1 MNFDDLKEQLL
12 SLFRRIAERI
22 QDTPAYGQLKDR
34 FDGLSPSM
42 QRLTV
47 FAGVVLAFLIVLS
60 IPLSWH
66 GESKTAMDDFDQ
78 RRNVIRELL
87 KVSREAAEVPDIP
100 TSPPVETLKGD
111 VQARAKQANLL
122 DEQIKSIETVS
133 ASGGLVPSDKSA
145 GGLVVTL
152 WKLNLRQLVDVGT
165 QLSHISPSVKMT
177 GVEIAANKEDGH
189 YFDVIYRLTALA
201 VPDLSSTDVGD
212 TDAPAAGRKT
222 PPRRGRGQ

>member
-12 SLFRRIAERI
+12 SLLRRLGERI

-42 QRLTV
+42 QKTTV
-47 FAGVVLAFLIVLS
+47 LAGVVLAFLIVLS
-60 IPLSWH
+60 LPWSWY
-66 GESKTAMDDFDQ
+66 GESHTAMEGFDE

-100 TSPPVETLKGD
+100 TAPPIESLKAD
-111 VQARAKQANLL
+111 VQNRAKQANLL
-122 DEQIKSIETVS
+122 DEQIKSIETV
-133 ASGGLVPSDKSA
+133 AAAGGLVPSDKSA

-152 WKLNLRQLVDVGT
+152 WKLNLRQLVDVGG
-165 QLSHISPSVKMT
+165 QLSRLNPSVKMT
-177 GVEIAANKEDGH
+177 GVEIAANKEDAH

-201 VPDLSSTDVGD
+201 VPDLSA
-212 TDAPAAGRKT
+212 DAPEPEPAKA
-222 PPRRGRGQ
+222 PARRGSQGGR

>member
-12 SLFRRIAERI
+12 SLLRRLGERV

-42 QRLTV
+42 QKMTV
-47 FAGVVLAFLIVLS
+47 LAGVVLAFLIALS
-60 IPLSWH
+60 LPWGWY
-66 GESKTAMDDFDQ
+66 GESHTAMEGFDE

-100 TSPPVETLKGD
+100 TAPPIESLKAD
-111 VQARAKQANLL
+111 VQNRAKQANLL
-122 DEQIKSIETVS
+122 DEQIKSIETV
-133 ASGGLVPSDKSA
+133 AAAGGLVPSDKSA

-152 WKLNLRQLVDVGT
+152 WKLNLRQLVDVGG
-165 QLSHISPSVKMT
+165 QLSRLNPSVKMT
-177 GVEIAANKEDGH
+177 GVEIAANKEDAH

-201 VPDLSSTDVGD
+201 VPDLSA
-212 TDAPAAGRKT
+212 DAPEPEPAKA
-222 PPRRGRGQ
+222 PARRGRGSQGGQ